1 MLADGLPAA
10 FAAPLR
16 FLFDGV
22 EPPHARKAA
31 DEIERA
37 RAGIAARTGTFT
49 FPPTST
55 SRPPVP
61 RWSWV
66 ANQVSVQRRWGV
78 FLHLC
83 AEGVNARNV
92 LELGSCAGISGAYL
106 GTASSRPRVVS
117 IEASPELAAVATETI
132 ARFAGDSE
140 VLRGMFDDRL
150 PDALRHTFEL
160 AYVDGHHNGDATIRY
175 VNAIVPRL
183 ERNAMVILDDIR
195 LYREMDQAWHTL
207 RTMPGVGAAVDVGRF
222 GILFRGEGGGRLY
235 DLSRFTGLWRVGGPR
250 PPERPRSG
258 N

>member
-1 MLADGLPAA
+1 MLGDGLPGA

-16 FLFDGV
+16 FLFDGQ
-22 EPPHARKAA
+22 EPPHARNAA

-55 SRPPVP
+55 SHP
-61 RWSWV
+61 RVLSWPWI
-66 ANQVSVQRRWGV
+66 AHHVSVQRRWGV

-83 AEGVNARNV
+83 AEAVRARNV

-106 GTASSRPRVVS
+106 ATAPSRPRVVS
-117 IEASPELAAVATETI
+117 IEASPELATVAAETI

-175 VNAIVPRL
+175 VNTIVPRL
-183 ERNAMVILDDIR
+183 ERNAMIILDDIR
-195 LYREMDQAWHTL
+195 LYREMDEAWHTL
-207 RTMPGVGAAVDVGRF
+207 RTMPGVGSAVDVGRF
-222 GILFRGEGGGRLY
+222 GILFLGDGDGKLY
-235 DLSRFTGLWRVGGPR
+235 DLSRYTGFWRVGGAR
-250 PPERPRSG
+250 PAEGVRPAT
-258 N
+258 